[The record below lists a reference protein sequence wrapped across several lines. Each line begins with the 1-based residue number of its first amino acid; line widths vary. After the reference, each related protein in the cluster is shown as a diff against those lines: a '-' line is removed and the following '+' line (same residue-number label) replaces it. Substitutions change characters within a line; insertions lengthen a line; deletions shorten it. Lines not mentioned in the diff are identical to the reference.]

1 MGLFSK
7 IKNMF
12 KGGDKPLEKEIEK
25 EIDKEIEIDEDK
37 EEVVEIKDV
46 KKTVKDES
54 VKVYEKGLTKSRK
67 NFVSRLADLT
77 NKYSKINE
85 DYFEELEEI
94 LIMADIG
101 VNTVLLFIERL
112 KKHLDISSL
121 ILAIDRFD
129 WTNNGDPLTQNILSR
144 YFDMFDKIIIT
155 TDDESLTD
163 FGIQKSWLTRFPQ
176 ELSGGE
182 LQRFSV
188 LRSLNPKT
196 KFLIA
201 DEMTTMLDAITQV
214 QILESVL
221 KIVKERNM
229 GFLLVSHDM
238 DLVDTIC
245 DDKIYLK
252 DINGV

>member
-1 MGLFSK
+1 MELKATNISFKYPSAKKYLLKNVSIELDNQKVVGLIGDSGSGKSTLCK
-7 IKNMF
+7 ILSGYVTNYEGTVTF
-12 KGGDKPLEKEIEK
+12 DGKPLPKTGFKPVQLIYQHPEKVMNPK
-25 EIDKEIEIDEDK
+25 WKM
-37 EEVVEIKDV
+37 
-46 KKTVKDES
+46 
-54 VKVYEKGLTKSRK
+54 K
-67 NFVSRLADLT
+67 N
-77 NKYSKINE
+77 I
-85 DYFEELEEI
+85 LEESW
-94 LIMADIG
+94 D
-101 VNTVLLFIERL
+101 VNDDML
-112 KKHLDISSL
+112 K
-121 ILAIDRFD
+121 
-129 WTNNGDPLTQNILSR
+129 G
-144 YFDMFDKIIIT
+144 
-155 TDDESLTD
+155 

-188 LRSLNPKT
+188 LRSLNPNT

-214 QILESVL
+214 QILDSVL

-252 DINGV
+252 DINEI